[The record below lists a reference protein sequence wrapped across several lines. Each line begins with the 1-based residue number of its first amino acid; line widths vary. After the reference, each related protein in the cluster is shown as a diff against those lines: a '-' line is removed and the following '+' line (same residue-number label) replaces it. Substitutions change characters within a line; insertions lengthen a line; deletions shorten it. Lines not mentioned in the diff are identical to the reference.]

1 MTLIELVNPNDH
13 LYAIYLYVH
22 TEKKLVIGKLGE
34 FTFQKGTYVY
44 VGSAKRNIQA
54 RINRHRALDKIKK
67 WHFDYL
73 RPAGTI
79 TKIITYGN
87 DLRECELLEKLRKK
101 ENGSF
106 PVKGFGSS
114 DCKCYSH
121 LFFIPE
127 KN

>member
-1 MTLIELVNPNDH
+1 MIALINPNDH
-13 LYAIYLYVH
+13 LYAIYLYVDKEQ
-22 TEKKLVIGKLGE
+22 TIVIGKLGK

-44 VGSAKRNIQA
+44 VGSTKRNIQA
-54 RINRHRALDKIKK
+54 RINRHCSLDKVMR

-87 DLRECELLEKLRKK
+87 DLGECELLEKLRKK

-121 LFFIPE
+121 LFYISE
-127 KN
+127 NK